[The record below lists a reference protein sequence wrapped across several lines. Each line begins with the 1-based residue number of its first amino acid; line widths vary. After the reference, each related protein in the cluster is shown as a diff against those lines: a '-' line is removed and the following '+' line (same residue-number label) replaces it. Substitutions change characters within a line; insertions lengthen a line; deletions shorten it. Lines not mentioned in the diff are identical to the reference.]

1 MEILSFMIMVAW
13 SLVPCIIANDSIN
26 VSQFMS
32 DGKTLVSKGG
42 KFELG
47 FFSPGSSQKRYLG
60 IWYKNI
66 PMQTVVWVANRENP
80 INDSSGILTVNS
92 TGNLVLTQNGSLVWY
107 TNSHKQAQNPV
118 VELLDSGNLVIGNEG
133 DTDTE
138 GYLWQSFDYPS
149 DTLLPGMKLGSDL
162 RTGLQRKY
170 IAWKSTDD
178 PSPGDVY
185 RVLKLYNYPEFYLM
199 NGTKKLFRYGPW
211 NGQCFSGM
219 TDLLNNTYIF
229 GLNFGLNFVSNKDEI
244 YTTFSLVSDY
254 VITRT
259 VTNQSGSISRYVW
272 AVGEDQDWKVYR
284 SHPKEDC
291 DTYGLCGPNGYCVS
305 TQSQACQCLKGFG
318 PKSPKKWNSADW
330 SQGCVR
336 NKPLRCK
343 DKLTEGFVKFK
354 GLKVPDTTHTW
365 LDESI
370 GLEEC
375 RVKCL
380 NDCSCMAF
388 TNSDIRGRG
397 NGCVMW
403 FGDLIDLKQFET
415 GGQDLYIRMDAS
427 ELEHGHK
434 KNTIVAATV
443 AAICGVLMLS
453 TYFICRIRR
462 NNAEKEKSEKD
473 DIDLPT
479 FDFPFIS
486 NATNRFSQNNKLG
499 QGGFGTV
506 YKGILPDGQ
515 EVAVKRLCKTSRQ
528 DPTKRA
534 LLGWTKRFEIIGGI
548 ARGLLYLH
556 QDSRLKIIH
565 RDLKASNILLDSD
578 MNSKISDFGMARIF
592 ALDQDEADTNRVMG
606 TYGYIPPEYAVHGSF
621 SIKSDVFS
629 FGVIILEIISGRKNR
644 GFCDPDRSLN
654 LLGHAWRLWIES
666 RPMELVD
673 ELVEDSTTQYEIIR
687 NIHIGLLCVQQR
699 PQDRPNMS
707 SILLMLNG
715 EKLLP
720 EPSQPGFYTGKD
732 NSTMIDTSLRNTDSY
747 SLNEMSNSLLE
758 AR

>member
-1 MEILSFMIMVAW
+1 
-13 SLVPCIIANDSIN
+13 
-26 VSQFMS
+26 
-32 DGKTLVSKGG
+32 
-42 KFELG
+42 
-47 FFSPGSSQKRYLG
+47 
-60 IWYKNI
+60 
-66 PMQTVVWVANRENP
+66 
-80 INDSSGILTVNS
+80 
-92 TGNLVLTQNGSLVWY
+92 
-107 TNSHKQAQNPV
+107 
-118 VELLDSGNLVIGNEG
+118 
-133 DTDTE
+133 
-138 GYLWQSFDYPS
+138 
-149 DTLLPGMKLGSDL
+149 
-162 RTGLQRKY
+162 
-170 IAWKSTDD
+170 
-178 PSPGDVY
+178 
-185 RVLKLYNYPEFYLM
+185 
-199 NGTKKLFRYGPW
+199 
-211 NGQCFSGM
+211 M

-462 NNAEKEKSEKD
+462 NNAERAVPKERICLFLKTQNGPGTGRSGGSENLAQGCGDNCWIVYLSDWPQILCRCAVLFSICSTLFKSYLEKEKSEKD

-528 DPTKRA
+528 GLDEFKTEVMLIAKLQHRNLIKLLGCAIQQDEKLLIYEFMPNKSLDYFIFDPTKRA